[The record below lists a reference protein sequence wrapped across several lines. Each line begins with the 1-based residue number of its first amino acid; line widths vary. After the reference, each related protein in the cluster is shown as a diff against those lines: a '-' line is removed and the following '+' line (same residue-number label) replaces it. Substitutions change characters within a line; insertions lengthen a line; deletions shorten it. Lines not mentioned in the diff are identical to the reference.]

1 MESVLRKVE
10 ELALVHDKIDPKIVK
25 EKNIKLGLR
34 NEDGSGVF
42 VGITSK
48 GQVIG
53 YEKIITG
60 DGTQNLNPIPGKLYY
75 CGYDVEDLV
84 KGKESEKRFGFE
96 ETIYLL
102 LTGELPS
109 IGDLRS
115 FSKELGKRRALPEE
129 MKEIILNRP
138 RHDDQMCS
146 LHTIVSAMHLFYKNP
161 NSTDIRDVTRQCIDL
176 IAKFPTI
183 IAYNYKK
190 KLMKKNDT
198 KKLAEPDPELS
209 SAENFLYMLSGKVPD
224 RFTAELFD
232 TMLIFHAEHGGGNN
246 STFATRCVSSSGA
259 NTYMAI
265 CAGIGSLSGHLHGGA
280 NEAVIRMI
288 NDIKRKVK
296 DWESDEEVKS
306 YLETLLDK
314 KAGDRSGK
322 IYGLGHAVYTLS
334 DPRAVFLEV
343 KGEELAKL
351 YGKEKEFSL
360 YRKIAKIAPRL
371 IKDKKGKVVCTNV
384 DFYSGFVYQCMG
396 IPKELFTPIFAMARV
411 SGWSAH
417 RIEEIVQGRI
427 IRPSY
432 FSSLKGMKNYIPM
445 SKR

>member
-1 MESVLRKVE
+1 MESVIRKVE
-10 ELALVHDKIDPKIVK
+10 GLALLHDKIDPRIAK

-53 YEKIITG
+53 YEKVITS
-60 DGTQNLNPIPGKLYY
+60 DGEQKLKPIPGKLYY

-84 KGKESEKRFGFE
+84 KGKEKENRFGFE

-102 LTGELPS
+102 LTGELPKK
-109 IGDLRS
+109 GDLKS
-115 FSKELGKRRALPEE
+115 FSKELGKRRALPDE

-146 LHTIVSAMHLFYKNP
+146 LHTIVSAMHLFDKDP
-161 NSTDIRDVTRQCIDL
+161 NSTALRDVTRQCIDL

-183 IAYNYKK
+183 IAYNYQKNFMKK
-190 KLMKKNDT
+190 KAL
-198 KKLAEPDPELS
+198 KKLIEPDNELS
-209 SAENFLYMLSGKVPD
+209 IAENFLYLLTGKFPD

-246 STFATRCVSSSGA
+246 STFTTRCVSSSGA

-265 CAGIGSLSGHLHGGA
+265 CSGIASLSGHLHGGA
-280 NEAVIRMI
+280 NEAVVKMI
-288 NDIKRKVK
+288 SDIKRNIK
-296 DWESDEEVKS
+296 DWEDNEEIES
-306 YLETLLDK
+306 YLAQLLDK

-334 DPRAVFLEV
+334 DPRAVFLEQ
-343 KGEELAKL
+343 KGQELAKM
-351 YGKEKEFSL
+351 YGREKEFSL

-371 IKDKKGKVVCTNV
+371 VKHKKSKVVCTNV

-417 RIEEIVQGRI
+417 RIEEIIQGRI

-432 FSSLKGMKNYIPM
+432 FSSLKGMMEYVSL

>member
-1 MESVLRKVE
+1 MDAVIKKVE
-10 ELALVHDKIDPKIVK
+10 ALALLHDKIDPKIVK

-34 NEDGSGVF
+34 NEDGTGVF

-53 YEKIITG
+53 YEKVISG
-60 DGTQNLNPIPGKLYY
+60 DGSEKVNPIPGKLYY

-84 KGKESEKRFGFE
+84 AGKEKEQRFGFE

-102 LTGELPS
+102 LTGELP
-109 IGDLRS
+109 GKEDLKS
-115 FSKELGKRRALPEE
+115 FSKELGRKRALPREA
-129 MKEIILNRP
+129 KEIILNRP
-138 RHDDQMCS
+138 KHDDQMGS
-146 LHTIVSAMHLFYKNP
+146 LHTIVSAMHLFDKNP
-161 NSTDIRDVTRQCIDL
+161 NSTDIKDVVRQCIDL
-176 IAKFPTI
+176 IAKFPSI
-183 IAYNYKK
+183 IAYNYQAA
-190 KLMKKNDT
+190 LMMKKDFN
-198 KKLAEPDPELS
+198 KLIEPDPDLS
-209 SAENFLYMLSGKVPD
+209 TSENFLLMLSGKMPD

-246 STFATRCVSSSGA
+246 STFSTRCVSSSGA
-259 NTYMAI
+259 NTYMAL

-280 NEAVIRMI
+280 NEAVVRMI
-288 NDIKRKVK
+288 SDVKRKVR
-296 DWESDEEVKS
+296 DWESDKEIAS
-306 YLETLLDK
+306 YLEMILEK
-314 KAGDRSGK
+314 KAGDKTGK

-334 DPRAVFLEV
+334 DPRAVFLE
-343 KGEELAKL
+343 KKAEELATMA
-351 YGKEKEFSL
+351 GKEKEFFL
-360 YRKIAKIAPRL
+360 YKKISRIAPQLVRE
-371 IKDKKGKVVCTNV
+371 KKGKVVCTNV

-396 IPKELFTPIFAMARV
+396 IPKALFTPIFAMARV

-432 FSSLKGMKNYIPM
+432 VSSLKGEKHYISI